1 MPPLRGWTCG
11 RWSLLLPPQFHKSS
25 SHTSSLE
32 KEAHLATRSSPQG
45 GTNLAQ
51 DVGPGNRFLL
61 YGESLQ
67 GRYPIAELP
76 SPLVNNLAA
85 DDCRHNFSAEA
96 PTVEGSVL
104 RLGAR
109 LRGIEGPLLPGI
121 EDGDV
126 GVRTFCKRASASKPK
141 DLGGIRG
148 QQLDNPPQ
156 RQLEMLIQNS
166 DGDGQRGLKAGDA
179 EGGTLELDLL
189 LVEGVRR
196 VVGGYRVDGPVD
208 DALHQSVAV
217 GDRAQWRIHLVVG
230 VEVADILIHQRE
242 MVGRNFGGD
251 AKPCFLGAANF
262 VSVSPRL
269 PAVAA
274 AMGKTFT
281 SAPRSGARIQ
291 RVISAESFTGTVLG
305 MAQTE
310 VNPPAAAAAVP
321 VALVSLWACPG
332 SRRCTCRSMKPGAT
346 MHPFA
351 LKLRLAW
358 PRSFPGAATA
368 ATRPSRR
375 STSISWS
382 TPPAGSTTCPRAMS
396 NESMS
401 FI

>member
-67 GRYPIAELP
+67 GRYPIAELT
-76 SPLVNNLAA
+76 SSLVNDLAA

-126 GVRTFCKRASASKPK
+126 GARTFCKRASASKPK

-156 RQLEMLIQNS
+156 RQLEMLIQNR

-179 EGGTLELDLL
+179 EGSTLELDLL
-189 LVEGVRR
+189 LVEGVGR
-196 VVGGYRVDGPVD
+196 VVGGNRVYGAVD
-208 DALHQSVAV
+208 DALYQSIAIR
-217 GDRAQWRIHLVVG
+217 DRAQWRIHLVVG

-242 MVGRNFGGD
+242 MVRRNFGGD
-251 AKPCFLGAANF
+251 AKPRFLGAAHGF
-262 VSVSPRL
+262 QGLAGREMRHVHVSPGRAGERDVPL
-269 PAVAA
+269 DDVGLGGVRH
-274 AMGKTFT
+274 AMQ
-281 SAPRSGARIQ
+281 AQ
-291 RVISAESFTGTVLG
+291 AE
-305 MAQTE
+305 
-310 VNPPAAAAAVP
+310 
-321 VALVSLWACPG
+321 
-332 SRRCTCRSMKPGAT
+332 
-346 MHPFA
+346 
-351 LKLRLAW
+351 
-358 PRSFPGAATA
+358 
-368 ATRPSRR
+368 RR
-375 STSISWS
+375 SSQIHRA
-382 TPPAGSTTCPRAMS
+382 AGRHARVFGVLYHRNLQPGCCA
-396 NESMS
+396 
-401 FI
+401 